1 MMGSELVKWVKSHK
15 IDAHIITF
23 VAKMPYIDSIKLLE
37 AGAKGCVWK
46 TSHPAKLNRAIDSIS
61 NGYTYFDSVH
71 MDCEK
76 ISSRYSSDNQLTNRE
91 SEILQLIAD
100 GKTNKEIANFLQ
112 LSRKTVETHRLNIM
126 KKLDVHSGIE
136 LIDAKNL
143 FLIASNHLPVDE
155 LHNTS
160 QFIIDNILQTVH
172 KPERS
177 VRLAK
182 QDQGYKNHYLSDEM
196 LAGKKEL
203 YDFTPESIYRAM
215 TIFDRLQN
223 KSDIQTLKTECYCLL
238 AECHM
243 SLALHGKSE
252 LELAAQKAL
261 ELLDYVSD
269 ITTVDG
275 KIKIVVSD
283 QQPFIF
289 TGIADK

>member
-1 MMGSELVKWVKSHK
+1 
-15 IDAHIITF
+15 
-23 VAKMPYIDSIKLLE
+23 
-37 AGAKGCVWK
+37 
-46 TSHPAKLNRAIDSIS
+46 
-61 NGYTYFDSVH
+61 
-71 MDCEK
+71 
-76 ISSRYSSDNQLTNRE
+76 
-91 SEILQLIAD
+91 
-100 GKTNKEIANFLQ
+100 
-112 LSRKTVETHRLNIM
+112 
-126 KKLDVHSGIE
+126 
-136 LIDAKNL
+136 
-143 FLIASNHLPVDE
+143 
-155 LHNTS
+155 
-160 QFIIDNILQTVH
+160 
-172 KPERS
+172 RS

-215 TIFDRLQN
+215 TIFDILQN

-275 KIKIVVSD
+275 KILAIMGLITGLSGQAKVSHILFEQAKIHPTDIASLYYYRALVHFHNEKIEEARICIDKSLQLEPRRRKAVVIKECVDMYVPNPLKNNIKLYYKETESESHRVIID
-283 QQPFIF
+283 NILKLKQLTRICMR
-289 TGIADK
+289 